1 MSLAVGFLTGI
12 AASMGLGGGFI
23 LILYLTLLAGVPQ
36 LEAQGVN
43 LLFFLPIALF
53 SMFLHTKSGLIEW
66 KKLPF
71 AAGAGIVGAALGTA
85 LGALLGDTALRK
97 LFAGLLLLVAL
108 RELFHRKDRKGRTR
122 GRRRLFRRSAQPAQ
136 KKN

>member
-1 MSLAVGFLTGI
+1 MNLLVGFLTGI

-53 SMFLHTKSGLIEW
+53 SMILHTRSGLVEW
-66 KKLPF
+66 KRLPF
-71 AAGAGIVGAALGTA
+71 AAGAGIVGAAVGTA
-85 LGALLGDTALRK
+85 LGALLDETLLRK

-108 RELFHRKDRKGRTR
+108 RELFHRNAPTKEQDART
-122 GRRRLFRRSAQPAQ
+122 AHDCT
-136 KKN
+136 KK